1 MIPLQ
6 PGPYEIAARQ
16 TVGGLALPMVDLAT
30 MDEDQAN
37 LIERALDETDARL
50 VARLTQV
57 LNTPGISD
65 KDRKLLER
73 NLKRLKERSPV
84 QVDAGS

>member
-1 MIPLQ
+1 
-6 PGPYEIAARQ
+6 
-16 TVGGLALPMVDLAT
+16 MVNLAT
-30 MDEDQAN
+30 MDEDQAS
-37 LIERALDETDARL
+37 LIEQAIDETDARL

-73 NLKRLKERSPV
+73 NLKRIRERSPV
-84 QVDAGS
+84 QANDVGGGASQNSARTNAADRPAR

>member
-1 MIPLQ
+1 M
-6 PGPYEIAARQ
+6 ARQ
-16 TVGGLALPMVDLAT
+16 TVGDLALPMVDLAT
-30 MDEDQAN
+30 VDQDQAN
-37 LIERALDETDARL
+37 LIEQAMDETDARL

-73 NLKRLKERSPV
+73 NLKRLRERSLSPFPPE
-84 QVDAGS
+84 